1 MVSLYTFDTINQ
13 ECQAGLFRYTQRSSA
28 HELWLNRPKR
38 DPLELGKNEPTF
50 YAMMIGFQ
58 PYCSLSYRLH
68 FCVKASKRQSVK

>member
-1 MVSLYTFDTINQ
+1 
-13 ECQAGLFRYTQRSSA
+13 
-28 HELWLNRPKR
+28 NRPKR

-68 FCVKASKRQSVK
+68 FCVKASKRQSVKASKRYNSLACAMNEDYDCLR